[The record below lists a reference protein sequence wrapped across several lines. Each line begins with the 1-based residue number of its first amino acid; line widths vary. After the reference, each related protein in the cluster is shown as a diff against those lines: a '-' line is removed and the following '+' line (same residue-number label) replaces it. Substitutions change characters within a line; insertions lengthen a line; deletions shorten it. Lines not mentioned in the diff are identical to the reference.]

1 MKKIVIP
8 FILFVFANLTYGQLN
23 KLVVDVCNSKAKIQP
38 TMYGI
43 FFEDINFAADG
54 GLYAEMIKNRGFEFE
69 EPMMGWLQP
78 TSNRH
83 SMNENS
89 GAAEIIKIHDSGSNR
104 NICRVTINNDTGY
117 VLLNE
122 GFRGMGIKKNDRY
135 RLSLLAAKRSVDI
148 RKINFSLNDGS
159 ILLK

>member
-1 MKKIVIP
+1 MKKIIIS
-8 FILFVFANLTYGQLN
+8 FILLAFTGLTYGQLN
-23 KLVVDVCNSKAKIQP
+23 KLVVDVSNSKAKIQP

-78 TSNRH
+78 NSNRH
-83 SMNENS
+83 SMNKNS
-89 GAAEIIKIHDSGSNR
+89 GMASIIEEQSITSNK
-104 NICRVTINNDTGY
+104 NFCRVTINNDTGY

-122 GFRGMGIKKNDRY
+122 GFRGMGIKKDARY
-135 RLSLLAAKRSVDI
+135 NLSIA
-148 RKINFSLNDGS
+148 GS
-159 ILLK
+159 